1 MPYNTDIK
9 NNITIICA
17 KSYKYV
23 VENRMKAL
31 VYEGK
36 RDLRLEEYPVP
47 QCGAKDVRIKIAYCG
62 ICGSDVHGYLG
73 TTGRKIPP
81 LIMGHEFAGIV
92 DAVGEQVTRF
102 HPGDRVTALPVKYCG
117 HCEYCRRG
125 LTNICP
131 NRNFLGVFSENGAMC
146 EYLCIDEQY
155 VLSLPEDVDF
165 IKGALIE
172 PFAVAY
178 RAVVSADVKDKSVL
192 VLGAGTIG
200 LLVVQIARFMGARF
214 IAVTDMS
221 NARLELARR
230 SGAALTVNPNEQ
242 SLAENLKSSLGSDK
256 VDRTIE
262 AVGATP
268 TVQDSLNRLKNKG
281 LAIWIGNSAPLV
293 QTPMQ
298 EIVTRELTVRGT
310 YIYSNEDFKAAMHL
324 IGSNSF
330 DLSFI
335 ISKIVSMEEAPAM
348 FETLSAGAGELIKVL
363 ISTSSS
369 VEVNS

>member
-1 MPYNTDIK
+1 
-9 NNITIICA
+9 
-17 KSYKYV
+17 
-23 VENRMKAL
+23 
-31 VYEGK
+31 
-36 RDLRLEEYPVP
+36 
-47 QCGAKDVRIKIAYCG
+47 
-62 ICGSDVHGYLG
+62 
-73 TTGRKIPP
+73 
-81 LIMGHEFAGIV
+81 
-92 DAVGEQVTRF
+92 
-102 HPGDRVTALPVKYCG
+102 
-117 HCEYCRRG
+117 
-125 LTNICP
+125 
-131 NRNFLGVFSENGAMC
+131 MC

-324 IGSNSF
+324 LVQDSF